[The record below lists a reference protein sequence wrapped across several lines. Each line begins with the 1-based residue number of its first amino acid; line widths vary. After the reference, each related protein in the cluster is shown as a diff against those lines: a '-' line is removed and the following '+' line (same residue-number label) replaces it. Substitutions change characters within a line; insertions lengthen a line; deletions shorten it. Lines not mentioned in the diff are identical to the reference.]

1 MAEFVILGLAG
12 GVRKNSYSMALLKAA
27 AELVPSGT
35 RLEIGDITG
44 LPVYNQ
50 DDEGTLPVPVRR
62 LKDQVRGADAVLFSL
77 NEHNYGLSAAEKNA
91 IDWVSRPYQDN
102 SWSGKAAGLMS
113 VSVGMLGGARAQYAL
128 RQTMVFVNLFPINR
142 PEVFV
147 PFVQQKID
155 ATGRLTDEPTR
166 KFVGDH
172 LKELVRHA
180 RQLALRP

>member
-1 MAEFVILGLAG
+1 MPEFVILGIAG
-12 GVRKNSYSMALLKAA
+12 GIRKNAYSLALLKAA
-27 AELVPSGT
+27 AELAPEGT
-35 RLEIGDITG
+35 RVEVGEIGG

-62 LKDQVRGADAVLFSL
+62 LKDQVRSAGAVLFCL

-102 SWSGKAAGLMS
+102 AWSGKAAGIMS
-113 VSVGMLGGARAQYAL
+113 VSVGMLGGARAQYQL
-128 RQTMVFVNLFPINR
+128 RQTMVFVNMFPINR

-147 PFVQQKID
+147 PFVQQKVD
-155 ATGRLTDEPTR
+155 SAGRLADETTR
-166 KFVGDH
+166 KFVADH

-180 RQLALRP
+180 RQLALRA